1 MTIWQDSE
9 IYWVLS
15 RCGGKD
21 YKVIFKYKFKYKLQM
36 QIQRLLTRTWVGSDQ
51 GVLFL
56 ERGGRYI
63 RQHWQRKEVWG
74 INNHTTMENKEK
86 SQNIAQTSFQ
96 LESGMG
102 RNACSMKGDKFSCTM
117 TVWITS
123 YNYCFSQWI
132 ALSELHRYYGLLDLP
147 PFIASVFGSQKNAIE
162 TFGCTHTCERDDQ
175 DFPWVD
181 GRTVEEGTPRGPREP
196 KYWLKNY

>member
-1 MTIWQDSE
+1 MCTLPFDNLTRQRNLLSIEQMWWQ
-9 IYWVLS
+9 I
-15 RCGGKD
+15 
-21 YKVIFKYKFKYKLQM
+21 LQSNIQIQIQLRI

-74 INNHTTMENKEK
+74 INNHTAMENKEK

-132 ALSELHRYYGLLDLP
+132 ANGGGRY
-147 PFIASVFGSQKNAIE
+147 SKRSS
-162 TFGCTHTCERDDQ
+162 
-175 DFPWVD
+175 
-181 GRTVEEGTPRGPREP
+181 RTL
-196 KYWLKNY
+196 KYWRKNY